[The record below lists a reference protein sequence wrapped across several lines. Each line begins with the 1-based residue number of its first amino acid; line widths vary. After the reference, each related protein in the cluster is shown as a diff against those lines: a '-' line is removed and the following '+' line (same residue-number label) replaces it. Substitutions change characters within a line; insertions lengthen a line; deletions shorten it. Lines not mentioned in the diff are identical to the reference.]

1 LKTQSHF
8 DLAYKEDLSNTIK
21 YRWRC
26 KDECAKG
33 NFMGS
38 GLDDY
43 PRVELKGQVSK
54 EHIDLGSWLW
64 FFADSLQT
72 IASHLNQ
79 EKAARFYLRW
89 KSELR
94 DKIIEE
100 CLDES
105 DMLFKDLAVKGEK
118 LFLDQKVTKLGYIN
132 LFPFFVGLLK
142 TQEDDS
148 P

>member
-1 LKTQSHF
+1 MK
-8 DLAYKEDLSNTIK
+8 
-21 YRWRC
+21 
-26 KDECAKG
+26 
-33 NFMGS
+33 
-38 GLDDY
+38 
-43 PRVELKGQVSK
+43 
-54 EHIDLGSWLW
+54 
-64 FFADSLQT
+64 
-72 IASHLNQ
+72 Q
-79 EKAARFYLRW
+79 EKAALFYKRW

-142 TQEDDS
+142 TQEGDS
-148 P
+148 PERVEKLHKVLNRTVAIMLDENILMSEGGLRSLSLKDKDYASEENYWRGASWLPINFMVLRAARKYYWDLPS